1 MTKAI
6 PRESKRITYSSEI
19 RALKSLPLSSRQKSI
34 IQGSLLGDGCLH
46 AGWPGTSVNY
56 VFSKTHSV
64 KQSEYVNWICTELK
78 PFVLKKPYLY
88 EPVQSLKLRTISHPE
103 LTELRPLFY
112 QNGKKKLPEI
122 IDQIMIDPLALAVWF
137 MDDGNARLWN
147 KEFVGFNLNTQSFT
161 FEENRR
167 IAQLFRFIY
176 QIDAIVV
183 RNNGYFRLSI
193 GKQDSSRRFR
203 QLVEAQVIPS
213 MAYKLG

>member
-19 RALKSLPLSSRQKSI
+19 RALKSVPFSNRQKSI

-56 VFSKTHSV
+56 VFAKTHSV
-64 KQSEYVNWICTELK
+64 KQSEYVDWICTELK

-88 EPVQSLKLRTISHPE
+88 EPVQSLKLRTISHPD
-103 LTELRPLFY
+103 LTELRPVFY
-112 QNGKKKLPEI
+112 ENGKKRLPRTIEHI
-122 IDQIMIDPLALAVWF
+122 IADPLAIAVWF

-147 KEFVGFNLNTQSFT
+147 GKFVGYNLNTQSFT

-167 IAQLFRFIY
+167 IAQLFRLTH
-176 QIDAIVV
+176 QIEPIVV

-193 GKQDSSRRFR
+193 GKQDSCRRFR
-203 QLVEAQVIPS
+203 KLIEAKVIPS